1 MDFVYIYD
9 NSSWGVTPTV
19 LLQSEKAEIV
29 YLADD
34 IPTWLGMALEKL

>member
-1 MDFVYIYD
+1 MDLVHVYD
-9 NSSWGVTPTV
+9 DSGWGVTPTV

-34 IPTWLGMALEKL
+34 VPAWLEAAKEKL